1 MYVLLFNNIFSN
13 IYNENRG
20 IFIVSNVLSFV
31 TGNIVARKEA
41 NPSLIYNSTRNY
53 KLDDDTGTSGWKKVD
68 RYDCAGHLAEFLY
81 K

>member
-1 MYVLLFNNIFSN
+1 MK
-13 IYNENRG
+13 
-20 IFIVSNVLSFV
+20 IVEYLSFL
-31 TGNIVARKEA
+31 TFFLSLPETSSFVARKEA